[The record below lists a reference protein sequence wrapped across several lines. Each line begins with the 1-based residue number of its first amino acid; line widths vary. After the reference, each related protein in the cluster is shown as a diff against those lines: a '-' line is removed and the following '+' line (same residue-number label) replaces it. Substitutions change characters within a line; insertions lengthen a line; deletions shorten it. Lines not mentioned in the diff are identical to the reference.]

1 MNADRSAS
9 RNTRQ
14 VKARTLAMY
23 HVANPNRQE
32 GGRLQGMDADSLVA
46 RQAGQVAFTTVRI
59 GAPNTVTDGCGCAPE
74 PTVCIA
80 TSITNIVV
88 NWFDPRDTQVYTGP
102 NSNYSYGNLITW
114 DPIPNGYSVF
124 SITQPGV
131 IGTAFELLTPTTAYF
146 FTDTLDNDGNPPLVL
161 HASVTGCPDISATVP
176 GAPCFLAGA
185 LVTMA
190 DGSEK
195 PIEDIR
201 VGDLVLG
208 AFGEHN
214 LVLALHRP
222 FLGANTMTNINNEHH
237 TSSHH
242 PHVSVDKKFYAVKPA
257 VVMSDT
263 YGKSHEVL
271 DENMVPYQ
279 RFLAGLNPGRVQ
291 QLEVGV
297 ELKTVDGSRA
307 VTFFET
313 YEMSPDTQLYN
324 LVVGG
329 SHTYHVDGYAVTGWP
344 REDDFDY
351 DVWCV
356 KN

>member
-1 MNADRSAS
+1 MNADRSAG

-32 GGRLQGMDADSLVA
+32 GGRLKGIDADSLVA
-46 RQAGQVAFTTVRI
+46 RHAGQVAYTTVRI
-59 GAPNTVTDGCGCAPE
+59 GVPNTVQDGCDCL
-74 PTVCIA
+74 PTTVACTI
-80 TSITNIVV
+80 TSITGITGDILYP
-88 NWFDPRDTQVYTGP
+88 DPSGP
-102 NSNYSYGNLITW
+102 YASYAFRLALSW
-114 DPIPNGYSVF
+114 DPIPDGAVYL
-124 SITQPGV
+124 ITQPG
-131 IGTAFELLTPTTAYF
+131 ISPQAFEILSPITANFY
-146 FTDTLDNDGNPPLVL
+146 TNNYEDVILYAHISN
-161 HASVTGCPDISATVP
+161 GCPDISGVTL
-176 GAPCFLAGA
+176 GPCFLAGA
-185 LVTMA
+185 IVTMA
-190 DGSEK
+190 DGSK
-195 PIEDIR
+195 KAIEDVR
-201 VGDLVLG
+201 VGDVVLG

-214 LVLALHRP
+214 AVLALHRP
-222 FLGANTMTNINNEHH
+222 LLGKNTMTNINNEHH

-242 PHVSVDKKFYAVKPA
+242 PHVSSDKKFYAVKPA

-291 QLEVGV
+291 VLEVGT
-297 ELKTVDGSRA
+297 ELKTVEGSRK
-307 VTFFET
+307 VTFLDT
-313 YEMSPDTQLYN
+313 YEMAPDTQLYN
-324 LVVGG
+324 LVVDG

-344 REDDFDY
+344 KEDDLDY